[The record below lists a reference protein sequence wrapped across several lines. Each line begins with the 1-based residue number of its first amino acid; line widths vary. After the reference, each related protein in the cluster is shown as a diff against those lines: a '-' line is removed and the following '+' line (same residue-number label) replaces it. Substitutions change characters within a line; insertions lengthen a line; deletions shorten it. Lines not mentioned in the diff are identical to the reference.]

1 MAPKETPKICGYE
14 VARKPA
20 WNYHHDASGNFG
32 RYPKYPKLNGRDYG
46 GVDRMEW
53 FDWEEAFYA
62 KTLTE
67 EFLPVW
73 QRFQSN
79 KLEFAN
85 HCVVDD
91 LEIAK
96 RVLEFSN
103 RDHAYNEIIA
113 IYADRFAEGRIPVF
127 DAPRTSVHLGVDVF
141 QDGFGSLIR
150 EGVFNRPDLF
160 PDFVAK
166 INENGLFDNDGHTA
180 NEYMDKYKT
189 IQEGQ
194 NIEQFIFDSPRS
206 FVDFT
211 QVYRIPMSA
220 EC

>member
-1 MAPKETPKICGYE
+1 MARKQPAQICGYE

-20 WNYHHDASGNFG
+20 WNYWLSEGTGA
-32 RYPKYPKLNGRDYG
+32 YPKYPELNGHDYG

-53 FDWEEAFYA
+53 KDWNDAFYE
-62 KTLTE
+62 KTLPQ

-73 QRFQSN
+73 EKFQSN
-79 KLEFAN
+79 KLEFGYTLVN
-85 HCVVDD
+85 D

-103 RDHAYNEIIA
+103 LGGDHNEIIA

-141 QDGFGSLIR
+141 QSGFGSLIR
-150 EGVFNRPDLF
+150 EGVFVRPDLF

-166 INENGLFDNDGHTA
+166 VNENGLFDDDGHTA
-180 NEYMDKYKT
+180 NEYMEKYKS

-206 FVDFT
+206 FVDNI
-211 QVYRIPMSA
+211 QVYRIPVSGKS
-220 EC
+220 